1 MRVRELINWF
11 SGGSDGYMSLVHCMN
26 HDWLWIGTT
35 VFLDLAVAA
44 GYVIITLHWR
54 RNERS
59 LPESPAK
66 SALGNMKTIFIFC
79 GLCGYL
85 FIPIKMFWPAWRLYD
100 AFLLILAY
108 KTWRYAMSSCQLS
121 VVYDEIGHTERLAS
135 ELKEARQEGQ
145 IKSNFLNA
153 ISHDL
158 RTPLNGLMLHAELA
172 RISLLTQD
180 SAAVRDS
187 LEQIKICVRTTSD
200 VLNSFLELGRLDW
213 TDQIVQTEKFAIR
226 DAITD
231 VAARF
236 RTFSELKGLSITLP
250 KDSSLILATDR
261 VKLERILGNLLDN
274 AIKFTERGE
283 VRIEVESS
291 KFGLAIH
298 VVDSGE
304 GIALDQQTRIFDD
317 FTQVHNRERD
327 SRKGFGL
334 GLAVSRRLAQHLGG
348 HITLESEPGQGSR
361 FTLRL
366 PQTSLSIPTDPKW
379 RSRNGSHVSNPPDA
393 KASSG

>member
-1 MRVRELINWF
+1 MSVRELINWF
-11 SGGSDGYMSLVHCMN
+11 SGGSDGYVSLVHSMN

-35 VFLDLAVAA
+35 VVLDLAVAV
-44 GYVIITLHWR
+44 GYVIIALHWR
-54 RNERS
+54 RTEES

-66 SALGNMKTIFIFC
+66 SALGNMKNIFVLC

-100 AFLLILAY
+100 AFLLVIAY
-108 KTWRYAMSSCQLS
+108 KTWRYAISSRQLAI
-121 VVYDEIGHTERLAS
+121 VYNEIGRTERLAS
-135 ELKEARQEGQ
+135 ELEEARQESRR
-145 IKSNFLNA
+145 KSNFLNA

-158 RTPLNGLMLHAELA
+158 RTPLNGLMLQAELA

-187 LEQIKICVRTTSD
+187 LEQIKTCVRTTSD
-200 VLNSFLELGRLDW
+200 LLNGFLELGRLDW
-213 TDQIVQTEKFAIR
+213 TEQFVQADRFPISDSLK
-226 DAITD
+226 D

-236 RTFSELKGLSITLP
+236 RTPLEQKGLRLRLP
-250 KDSSLILATDR
+250 EPSSAIVSTDR
-261 VKLERILGNLLDN
+261 VKLEQILGNLIDN
-274 AIKFTERGE
+274 AIKFTEQGE
-283 VRIEVESS
+283 VRVEVEAARS
-291 KFGLAIH
+291 GIAIH

-317 FTQVHNRERD
+317 FTQVHNCERD

-348 HITLESEPGQGSR
+348 RITLESEPGRGSR
-361 FTLRL
+361 FTIRL
-366 PQTSLSIPTDPKW
+366 PQASLSVALDPKQ
-379 RSRNGSHVSNPPDA
+379 RSRNGTHDGNPLDA